1 MDINILIEDGIQPAM
16 DAEWLQ
22 SVMEKT
28 LLAEK
33 APDKAEISLVLTG
46 QERMQELNRDYRGKD
61 QTTDVLSFSMSETKE
76 GEEEQEFISP
86 PDGVIHLGEV
96 IISYPQAE
104 IQALESVH
112 SIKKEMAAL
121 IVHGVLHILGYDH
134 EKAEMAPAMQSR
146 EKEIL
151 AELEK
156 ELS

>member
-1 MDINILIEDGIQPAM
+1 MDINVLIEDGIQPIM

-22 SVMEKT
+22 SVVEKT

-33 APDKAEISLVLTG
+33 APDKTEISLVLTG

-104 IQALESVH
+104 IQAQEDGRT
-112 SIKKEMAAL
+112 IKTEMAAL
-121 IVHGVLHILGYDH
+121 IVHGVLHIMGYDH

-151 AELEK
+151 SELEK